1 MPDIDIDVLPLLP
14 LTTGVVLPGMVVTLT
29 LESDEARA
37 AAEAAS
43 DTAER
48 TMLLV
53 PKVDGRYAR
62 VGTIAKIEDL
72 GQTRSGVE
80 ALVIRGLARAVVGV
94 GVPGTGEAL
103 WVQAEPVE
111 EPEPTARAKELAREY
126 RAVVENIVESRG
138 VPQVAE
144 FLRGIADP
152 GQIADTAGYS
162 PDLSFEQKIEILETV
177 EVEARLELVVGWAK
191 DTLADL
197 ELKDKIRTDVS
208 EGMEK
213 RQREF
218 LLREQMS
225 AIRKELGE
233 DGEEDVVGEY
243 RQKIAD
249 AGMPADVLEQAE
261 KELGRLERM
270 SEQSPEYGWIRT
282 YLDWLIDVPWNVRTE
297 DNLEITEARAVLD
310 ADHEGLQDVKDRI
323 LEYLAVRK
331 LRAERGL
338 GEATGRGSGAIL
350 TLVGPPG
357 VGKTSLGESVA
368 RALGREFVR
377 VSLGG
382 IHDEAEIRG
391 HRRTYVGAL
400 PGRIVR
406 ALKDAGSKNPV
417 MMLDE
422 IDKVGTDWRGD
433 PSSALLEVLDPA
445 QNHTFRDH
453 YLDVDLDLSEVLFIT
468 TANVA
473 ETIPGPLFDRM
484 EVIRIDGYTE
494 EEKVAIAKHH
504 LVARQRERNGLRE
517 DEVVFTDDALRVIV
531 GDYTREAGVRNLE
544 RELGKALRK
553 VATTIAAGDTETPLT
568 IDADDVRT
576 YLGRQKFF
584 FEAADRTA
592 VPGVATG
599 LAVTG
604 VGGDVLFIEASRED
618 DGEPRDGLTLTG
630 QLGDV
635 MKESAQ
641 IALSY
646 VRSHAADLGIEPERL
661 RGRFHVHVPA
671 GAVPK
676 DGPSAG
682 VTMTTALVS
691 LLTDTPVRSE
701 VGMTGEV
708 TLQGRVLPIGGL
720 KQKVLAAHRAGLTEV
735 ILPKRNEGD
744 LDDVPEQVREQ
755 MTFHVAEDIGQVLA
769 VALGAGNERG
779 GRATRRRLGTVPP
792 VRITVFGATGRTG
805 RLLVALAM
813 ERGHEVTAFLR
824 EGSDPAPVAE
834 ARVAFGDPCDPA
846 AIAAALAQARPE
858 AVISAIGPIAG
869 VTETEVSEAI
879 GAIVA
884 VMTDAGPQRLVIA
897 SNVVVFSDDEL
908 TGEFAGCGRRA
919 SPEPRDPPGQRV
931 GLDRAGSRAAA

>member
-1 MPDIDIDVLPLLP
+1 MPEIETPEIDQHVLPLLP

-29 LESDEARA
+29 LETDEAHAASEA
-37 AAEAAS
+37 AASTEDALL
-43 DTAER
+43 
-48 TMLLV
+48 LLV
-53 PKVDGRYAR
+53 PRVDGRYAR
-62 VGTIAKIEDL
+62 VGTVAKIEEL

-80 ALVIRGLARAVVGV
+80 ALVIRGLSRAVVGV
-94 GVPGTGEAL
+94 GVPGTGEAV
-103 WVQAEPVE
+103 WVQAEPVD
-111 EPEPTARAKELAREY
+111 EPEPSPRARELAREY
-126 RAVVENIVESRG
+126 RAVLENIVESRG

-144 FLRGIADP
+144 FLRGIEEP
-152 GQIADTAGYS
+152 GQIADTSGYS
-162 PDLSFEQKIEILETV
+162 PDLSFEQKVEVLETV
-177 EVEARLELVVGWAK
+177 DVEARLELVTAWAK
-191 DTLADL
+191 ETLAEI

-233 DGEEDVVGEY
+233 DGEEDVVEEY
-243 RQKIAD
+243 RSKIAE
-249 AGMPADVLEQAE
+249 AGMPDEVREQAD
-261 KELGRLERM
+261 KELGRLERT

-282 YLDWLIDVPWNVRTE
+282 YLDWLIDVPWSVRTD
-297 DNLEITEARAVLD
+297 DNLEIAEARAVLD
-310 ADHEGLQDVKDRI
+310 ADHEGLDDVKDRI

-331 LRAERGL
+331 LRAEREL

-368 RALGREFVR
+368 RALGRKFVR

-422 IDKVGTDWRGD
+422 IDKVGADWRGD

-494 EEKVAIAKHH
+494 DEKVAIARHH
-504 LVARQRERNGLRE
+504 LVGRQRERAGLRE
-517 DEVVFTDDALRVIV
+517 DEVSFTEDALRTIV

-553 VATTIAAGDTETPLT
+553 VATKIAGEDAQTPIV
-568 IDADDVRT
+568 IDVDDVRE

-584 FEAADRTA
+584 FEAAERTA

-604 VGGDVLFIEASRED
+604 VGGDVLFIEASREEA
-618 DGEPRDGLTLTG
+618 GEGGGGDGLTLTG

-646 VRSHAADLGIEPERL
+646 VRSHADELGIAPERL

-691 LLTDTPVRSE
+691 LLTDTPVRAE

-708 TLQGRVLPIGGL
+708 TLQGRVLPIGGV
-720 KQKVLAAHRAGLTEV
+720 KQKVLAAHRSGLQV
-735 ILPKRNEGD
+735 VVLPKRNEGD

-755 MTFHVAEDIGQVLA
+755 MTFHVAESIDEVLA
-769 VALGAGNERG
+769 IALGGVG
-779 GRATRRRLGTVPP
+779 V
-792 VRITVFGATGRTG
+792 
-805 RLLVALAM
+805 
-813 ERGHEVTAFLR
+813 
-824 EGSDPAPVAE
+824 PVA
-834 ARVAFGDPCDPA
+834 A
-846 AIAAALAQARPE
+846 
-858 AVISAIGPIAG
+858 
-869 VTETEVSEAI
+869 
-879 GAIVA
+879 
-884 VMTDAGPQRLVIA
+884 
-897 SNVVVFSDDEL
+897 
-908 TGEFAGCGRRA
+908 
-919 SPEPRDPPGQRV
+919 
-931 GLDRAGSRAAA
+931 